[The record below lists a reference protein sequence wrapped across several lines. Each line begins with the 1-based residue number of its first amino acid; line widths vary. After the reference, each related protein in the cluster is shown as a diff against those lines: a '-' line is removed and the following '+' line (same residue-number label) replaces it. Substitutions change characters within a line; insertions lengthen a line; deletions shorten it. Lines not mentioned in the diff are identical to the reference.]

1 MQEVAELIMESKSD
15 INADPVLLAKCAA
28 DVEMYCRGVPQGGGK
43 SQLLDTN
50 LDFYVCYF

>member
-1 MQEVAELIMESKSD
+1 MQEVADLIMESQSD

-43 SQLLDTN
+43 SLL
-50 LDFYVCYF
+50 FYLF